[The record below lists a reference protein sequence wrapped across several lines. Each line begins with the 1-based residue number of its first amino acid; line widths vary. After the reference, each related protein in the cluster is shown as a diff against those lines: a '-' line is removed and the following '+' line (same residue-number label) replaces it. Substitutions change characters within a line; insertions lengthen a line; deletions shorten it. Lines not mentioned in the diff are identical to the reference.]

1 MQALNTNWRPWI
13 VLVVMAL
20 TPLLRG
26 QAGDFDLEIRVDRDG
41 SYRADDTVMATPGM
55 VSRATGTQGWS
66 FGLRH
71 DPAVLRADTVTMK
84 GSDAEAALVNPSF
97 TLTDIIE
104 S

>member
-41 SYRADDTVMATPGM
+41 SYRADDTERPHREWFPGQLEPRAGHSAFATTRPFY
-55 VSRATGTQGWS
+55 VQRRS
-66 FGLRH
+66 
-71 DPAVLRADTVTMK
+71 P
-84 GSDAEAALVNPSF
+84 
-97 TLTDIIE
+97 
-104 S
+104 